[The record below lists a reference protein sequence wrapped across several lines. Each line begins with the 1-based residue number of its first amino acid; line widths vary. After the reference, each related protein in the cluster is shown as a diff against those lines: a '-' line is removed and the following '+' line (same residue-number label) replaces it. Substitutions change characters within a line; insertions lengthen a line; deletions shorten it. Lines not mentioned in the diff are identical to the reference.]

1 MRVSISFSHNL
12 SISHNLSL
20 VLCPA
25 CNQHN
30 PPRANSLHNKTRAS
44 SSMTTHARVYAP
56 GNSMHKHSYPCA
68 VFVYMCRTCNMRH
81 TYMHIHIQHTHILS
95 YTAHAH
101 PSNTHHHVHKCALPT
116 LARTRTNAHTH
127 THTTTR
133 KRTHAHAQ
141 KHECMRR
148 RTHLR
153 DILRETLILL
163 DDFFLKKNT
172 QTTFTPKKNHLGDI
186 QLGVNWNELQWV
198 NLHVP

>member
-1 MRVSISFSHNL
+1 VRVSISFSHNL

-101 PSNTHHHVHKCALPT
+101 PSNTHHHVHKCVRA
-116 LARTRTNAHTH
+116 
-127 THTTTR
+127 
-133 KRTHAHAQ
+133 
-141 KHECMRR
+141 
-148 RTHLR
+148 
-153 DILRETLILL
+153 ILREKLILL
-163 DDFFLKKNT
+163 DDFFEKKIT

-186 QLGVNWNELQWV
+186 QLGVN
-198 NLHVP
+198 